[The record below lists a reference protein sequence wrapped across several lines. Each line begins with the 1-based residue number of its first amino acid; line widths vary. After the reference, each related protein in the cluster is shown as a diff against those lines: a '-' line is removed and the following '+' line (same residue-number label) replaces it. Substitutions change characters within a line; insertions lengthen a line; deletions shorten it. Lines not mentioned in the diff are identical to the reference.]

1 MDEWLKMHTYI
12 VCSTKSIAKAKMI
25 DDWNS
30 FPRIQLCKSLWN
42 IHYSQYK
49 IDNLWRV
56 YKYVSLYQVL
66 HCFDGIDNVDEFRI
80 DESASFY
87 SLSDTKKAVEILGNA
102 GKKRDIRSKQW
113 TEWCR
118 ENDCKE

>member
-1 MDEWLKMHTYI
+1 MDEWLKMHTYV

-30 FPRIQLCKSLWN
+30 FPRFQLDKSLWN
-42 IHYSQYK
+42 IHYSQNK
-49 IDNLWRV
+49 IDNPWQV

-66 HCFDGIDNVDEFRI
+66 HYFDGVNNVDEFRI

-102 GKKRDIRSKQW
+102 GKTRNDRSKQW
-113 TEWCR
+113 SDWCR
-118 ENDCKE
+118 ENSY